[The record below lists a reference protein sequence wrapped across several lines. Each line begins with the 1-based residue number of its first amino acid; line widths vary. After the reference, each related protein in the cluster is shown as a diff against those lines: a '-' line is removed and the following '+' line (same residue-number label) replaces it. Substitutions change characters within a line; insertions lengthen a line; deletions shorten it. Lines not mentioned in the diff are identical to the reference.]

1 MTIYRID
8 PGDGRALIASWP
20 DLPIHGSATV
30 GAFASAETAMTA
42 QSVLEAASRYR
53 WHRMLQL
60 WDEGVFTEARA
71 GPDPIVNFSW
81 SAFPGPVSGF
91 RRGLEEPGWLPRLAT
106 DVVLGDS
113 PMSQYLRERIEALM
127 PDQEDRPVPVDPHAW
142 LFADR
147 RPPANPEPL
156 LWTEWRHRLSGQE
169 KEALRNELEA
179 DLAATTGDW
188 VGRAR
193 QVAWYLNADLLVGE
207 ETWEGDDSEAKV
219 GDRGVQLLR
228 ELTGVPIELT
238 VSRGTSYS
246 HLLQVHTPGSVVGFW
261 LDDYTWTFGWPEP
274 GSSDIWRIS
283 GQLAP
288 ALELTLGELASH
300 IIEGIATG
308 AWPFGGAAPDQRSS
322 RVVRQDE

>member
-1 MTIYRID
+1 
-8 PGDGRALIASWP
+8 
-20 DLPIHGSATV
+20 
-30 GAFASAETAMTA
+30 
-42 QSVLEAASRYR
+42 
-53 WHRMLQL
+53 MLQL

-71 GPDPIVNFSW
+71 GLDPIVNFSVF
-81 SAFPGPVSGF
+81 AGPVSGF
-91 RRGLEEPGWLPRLAT
+91 GRGFEEPGWLPRLAT

-113 PMSQYLRERIEALM
+113 PMSQNLRERIEALI
-127 PDQEDRPVPVDPHAW
+127 PDQEEQLVPVDPHAW
-142 LFADR
+142 LFAER
-147 RPPANPEPL
+147 RPLGNPEPL
-156 LWTEWRHRLSGQE
+156 LWTGWRYRFSGQE

-193 QVAWYLNADLLVGE
+193 QVAWYVNADLLVGE
-207 ETWEGDDSEAKV
+207 ETWEGDDSEEKV

-238 VSRGTSYS
+238 VSRGTFFS

-261 LDDYTWTFGWPEP
+261 LEDYTWTFGWPQP
-274 GSSDIWRIS
+274 GSADIWRIS

-288 ALELTLGELASH
+288 ALELTVGELASC

-308 AWPFGGAAPDQRSS
+308 VWPFGGAAPDERSS
-322 RVVRQDE
+322 SVVRRDE